1 MTEFRWTAEQARA
14 IQSLGHTMLSASAGT
29 GKTTTVIGKIL
40 WHLGVDVGVDRD
52 TGEPIP
58 ACPEARRAGLW
69 RIAAITFTE
78 KAAYDLKK
86 KLRAEIEL
94 HAPHLMWD
102 IDRASIGT
110 IHSFCGDL
118 LREHALRLEID
129 PTFRVLDQREARLE
143 QDEIIKDI
151 VLEALA
157 GGDEG
162 AIDLVE
168 RYRLAGYEHTSGA
181 VDYVRDVLKDVR
193 WHRARYDAWTR
204 DGLLDLERLRA
215 MSPSWSQPDDAP
227 AELCA
232 TAYRLACR
240 AQSAW
245 DRFEQDENVRDFD
258 SLILDTRT
266 LLATGSPALQSIR
279 RRLSLFIIDEFQDT
293 DQAQRDIALAIAGAG
308 DRGGEDGEGETQP
321 QLFIV
326 GDPKQSIYGF
336 RGADIA
342 VWNEVK
348 TVLCGDAEPL
358 QLTYNFR
365 SDPRVVDFVN
375 RVCEPAVNRAAVAL
389 AGESPESCVAYA
401 PLHADR
407 SASAVAEV
415 EWMVADGKADDRREA
430 EAEMVAARIRDIVV
444 DESRGDFDGIRIRDP
459 ETGEERDCRYRDVAI
474 LFRARTGLE
483 HYEPALQHYGVPYY
497 LAGDAGLT
505 RRQEILDLLN
515 LLRVL
520 ENPRDDLCAF
530 GYLRSPFVGLRDEVI
545 ARLRLESRG
554 HTLLERARHFLQHG
568 DWFPAPEH
576 EDVVAIE
583 QAALA
588 TGLQVVDKL
597 SALRSRVPI
606 DELLE
611 EALDATGYRL
621 HLLLMDQPEPKL
633 ANIQRFIRL
642 VQGYRHHTVGTFLEI
657 WERWESQDLGIPQ
670 APLYSKRDD
679 VVTLSTIHSAKGLEW
694 PIVFLVDTE
703 GPLQHRSANQFW
715 SDRTLGPVIC
725 PKQADRGVRTA
736 RLHRLRSLEQ
746 TAEEARLLYVAS
758 TRARDRLVVTG
769 PLRRPKGVAEWLSRG
784 VNDSVVVTEATP
796 EVEIPPLP
804 PEPELAWL
812 GDIREGDT
820 QDALVAPL
828 PRPAMRR
835 TRSATEIMTRRR
847 NFEEWKLKYR
857 HGVIPCWYFTRDAFG
872 GGVPAAARGQVI
884 HGVLELIE
892 EEEELAEL
900 LEVTIGALD
909 SPELEQR
916 MAPGTEYRLSLEDE
930 IRRVIASDEWK
941 WYVEGEHYRELSFVQ
956 LRNDGRWRVGA
967 FDLFRPAGGADGGN
981 LIVDFKTHSINA
993 DQTAA
998 TAESYR
1004 VQGAFYKAV
1013 AGALAGE
1020 TRVQLHFT
1028 HSNVVCDLE

>member
-1 MTEFRWTAEQARA
+1 MSEFRWTAEQARA
-14 IQSLGHTMLSASAGT
+14 IQSLGQTMLSASAGT

-40 WHLGVDVGVDRD
+40 WHLGLDVGVNRD
-52 TGEPIP
+52 TGEPVP
-58 ACPEARRAGLW
+58 PCPEAQRATLW

-86 KLRAEIEL
+86 KLRAEIEE

-129 PTFRVLDQREARLE
+129 PTFRVLDEREARLE
-143 QDEIIKDI
+143 QDEIVKE
-151 VLEALA
+151 VLLEALA

-168 RYRLAGYEHTSGA
+168 RYRLAGYEHTKGA
-181 VDYVRDVLKDVR
+181 EDYVCELLKDVR
-193 WHRARYDAWTR
+193 WHGARYDEWSR
-204 DGLLDLERLRA
+204 EGLLDIERLRDV
-215 MSPSWSQPDDAP
+215 SPGWSDLDDAP

-232 TAYRLACR
+232 TAFRLACR
-240 AQSAW
+240 AMSAW
-245 DRFEQDENVRDFD
+245 ERFERDENVRDFD
-258 SLILDTRT
+258 SLILDTRA
-266 LLATGSPALQSIR
+266 LLTAGSPALESIR
-279 RRLSLFIIDEFQDT
+279 RRLSLLIIDEFQDT
-293 DQAQRDIALAIAGAG
+293 DQAQRDIALAIAG
-308 DRGGEDGEGETQP
+308 DRGGEGRKGETPP

-326 GDPKQSIYGF
+326 GDPKQSVYGF

-342 VWNEVK
+342 VWNQVK
-348 TVLCGDAEPL
+348 AALCGDAEPL

-365 SDPRVVDFVN
+365 SDPQVVDFVN
-375 RVCEPAVNRAAVAL
+375 RVCEPAVNRAAAAL
-389 AGESPESCVAYA
+389 TDESPESRVEYA

-407 SASAVAEV
+407 SASAVAQV
-415 EWMVADGKADDRREA
+415 EWMVADGRADERREA
-430 EAEMVAARIRDIVV
+430 EAEMVAARIRDIVI

-459 ETGEERDCRYRDVAI
+459 DTGEERDCLYRDVAI
-474 LFRARTGLE
+474 LFRTRRGLE

-515 LLRVL
+515 VLRLL

-530 GYLRSPFVGLRDEVI
+530 GYLRSPFVGLRDEII
-545 ARLRLESRG
+545 ARLRLDSRG
-554 HTLLERARHFLQHG
+554 HTLLERARHFLKHG

-576 EDVVAIE
+576 EEVAAIE
-583 QAALA
+583 KDALA
-588 TGLQVVDKL
+588 TGLESVDRL
-597 SALRSRVPI
+597 SALRSRIPI

-611 EALDATGYRL
+611 EVLDATGYRL

-703 GPLQHRSANQFW
+703 GSGSDRPANEFW
-715 SDRTLGPVIC
+715 SDRVLGPVIC
-725 PKQADRGVRTA
+725 PRQAERGLRTVLLQQ
-736 RLHRLRSLEQ
+736 RRSLEH

-758 TRARDRLVVTG
+758 TRARERLVVTG
-769 PLRRPKGVAEWLSRG
+769 PRRRPKGVAEWLSRG

-812 GDIREGDT
+812 GDIREGDMR
-820 QDALVAPL
+820 DALVAPL
-828 PRPAMRR
+828 PRPATRH

-857 HGVIPCWYFTRDAFG
+857 HGVVPCWYFTRDAVAD
-872 GGVPAAARGQVI
+872 GGVPASVRGQVI

-916 MAPGTEYRLSLEDE
+916 MAPGTAYRLSLEDE
-930 IRRVIASDEWK
+930 IKRVIAGDEWK
-941 WYVEGEHYRELSFVQ
+941 WYVEGEHYRELPFVQ
-956 LRNDGRWRVGA
+956 LRNAGRWRVGA

-993 DQTAA
+993 DQAAA
-998 TAESYR
+998 TARSYQS
-1004 VQGAFYKAV
+1004 QGAFYKAV

-1028 HSNVVCDLE
+1028 HPNVVCDLE